1 VFDERPDLFCLV
13 LQGVQLLGHEGLE
26 PGQEVHGTSV
36 VDLVKDVVESVDVL
50 IELGVVVVFAGS
62 GAEVLVEN
70 VSARLCNESLEIC
83 VEWFAG
89 ALVGTFDCLDHKP
102 HLLLTNFIK
111 SLPVERLGMWECVG
125 LQNLTPLGLDAGV
138 VAECK
143 GVLFVAS
150 EQCFV
155 ESLEVWS
162 GVKVLVLLAEDLPN
176 ALEVVDNQAG
186 FSSES
191 DREHFAVDLGEGGES
206 LVRHLVAVH
215 LV

>member
-1 VFDERPDLFCLV
+1 M
-13 LQGVQLLGHEGLE
+13 
-26 PGQEVHGTSV
+26 
-36 VDLVKDVVESVDVL
+36 
-50 IELGVVVVFAGS
+50 EL
-62 GAEVLVEN
+62 
-70 VSARLCNESLEIC
+70 
-83 VEWFAG
+83 
-89 ALVGTFDCLDHKP
+89 T
-102 HLLLTNFIK
+102 
-111 SLPVERLGMWECVG
+111 
-125 LQNLTPLGLDAGV
+125 
-138 VAECK
+138 
-143 GVLFVAS
+143 VLFIAS

-191 DREHFAVDLGEGGES
+191 DREHFAVDLGEGSES